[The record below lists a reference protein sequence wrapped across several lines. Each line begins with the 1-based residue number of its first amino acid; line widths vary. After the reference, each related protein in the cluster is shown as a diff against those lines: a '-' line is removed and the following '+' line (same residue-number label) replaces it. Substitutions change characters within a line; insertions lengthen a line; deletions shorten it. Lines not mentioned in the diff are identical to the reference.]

1 MCVLCGTR
9 ARTRVC
15 RYVSACASECVCVRA
30 RVYINVCVCVFVCA
44 CVCVLVILQSS
55 RFGMFTI
62 SYASHEAKRKLRNG
76 SVGESREPIL
86 FKRPRLLFARVAG
99 SSVNKSF
106 VIYSSKF
113 LVPRLS
119 WGILVIGDN
128 NTEVLLTLAL
138 TNVSPDTASQRAS
151 AILVRRRS
159 FSCRHVVQVTSAC
172 LFFFTSYAGNLLIS
186 SLSFCFVLSL
196 CLCLSVCSS
205 VCLSL
210 SLSLSASS
218 LALLDQGI
226 QTQCTERF
234 CTPCLQRCV
243 CFAASAQVFHGTGT
257 DCAIA
262 VAPGCYPVLSA

>member
-30 RVYINVCVCVFVCA
+30 SIYKCMCMCVCIR
-44 CVCVLVILQSS
+44 VCVLVIIQSS

-86 FKRPRLLFARVAG
+86 FKRPRLQFARVAG

-113 LVPRLS
+113 LVPWLS

-151 AILVRRRS
+151 AILVRRRR

-172 LFFFTSYAGNLLIS
+172 LFFSTSYAGNLLIS

-210 SLSLSASS
+210 SLSLSLLPPWPFSIRGFRHNVQRDSAHPVYRGVS
-218 LALLDQGI
+218 ALPSQP
-226 QTQCTERF
+226 RF
-234 CTPCLQRCV
+234 FTARAL
-243 CFAASAQVFHGTGT
+243 T
-257 DCAIA
+257 
-262 VAPGCYPVLSA
+262 VLSP